1 MSVIELIRKKF
12 MKKKAL
18 VALSGGV
25 DSAVAAYLLL
35 KEGYDVT
42 GLMLRLYDKP
52 DSTDA
57 QDAQDLCRKL
67 NIDFVY
73 PDYRKQFEAEVI
85 DRFAKAYLAG
95 ETPNPCVDCNRY
107 VKIPF
112 VYDYAVN
119 NGFDY
124 IATGHYACV
133 DFEEETNRYCL
144 LKGADISKDQSYV
157 LYNLPQNILS
167 RLLLPVGALSKEEVR
182 KIAIEQGFA
191 NALKRDSQDI
201 CFISGNYYDYLRD
214 NCSVTLEAGDFIDKE
229 GNVLG
234 RHKGAVCYTR
244 GQRKGLG
251 LALPQPMYVL
261 SKDMVKNTVTL
272 GFNEDLFSAL
282 VTAQDVNFVSIEEI
296 KGEIPVTARV
306 RYNQP
311 EQKGTAFVNEKGNL
325 CVRFDAP
332 QRAVTQGQ
340 SLVLYCG
347 NKLLAGGKIIS

>member
-1 MSVIELIRKKF
+1 

-42 GLMLRLYDKP
+42 GIMLRLYDKP
-52 DSTDA
+52 DCNDA
-57 QDAQDLCRKL
+57 QDARDLCRKL
-67 NIDFVY
+67 NIDFVF
-73 PDYRKQFEAEVI
+73 PDYRQQFRTQVI
-85 DRFAKAYLAG
+85 DRFASSYLAG

-124 IATGHYACV
+124 IATGHYAQV
-133 DFEEETNRYCL
+133 EYDENTGRYSL
-144 LKGADISKDQSYV
+144 LKGSDKAKDQSYV
-157 LYNLPQNILS
+157 LYNLSQEILS
-167 RLLLPVGALSKEEVR
+167 KLLLPVGRLSKAQVR
-182 KIAIEQGFA
+182 DIAAEQGFV

-201 CFISGNYYDYLRD
+201 CFINGNYYDYLKD
-214 NCSVTLEAGDFIDKE
+214 NCGVILKAGDFVDKD
-229 GNVLG
+229 GNILG
-234 RHKGAVCYTR
+234 KHKGAVCYTR

-261 SKDMVKNTVTL
+261 SKDMCSNTVTL
-272 GFNEDLFSAL
+272 GFNEDLFSSL
-282 VTAQDVNFVSIEEI
+282 VTAEDINFVSVEEI
-296 KGEIPVTARV
+296 KEELPVMARV

-311 EQKGTAFVNEKGNL
+311 EQKGLAFMNKDGNL
-325 CVRFDAP
+325 CVRFETP
-332 QRAVTQGQ
+332 QRAVTTGQ
-340 SLVLYCG
+340 SLVLYSAD
-347 NKLLAGGKIIS
+347 KLLAGGKIIS